1 MEKGKSLALWQIP
14 ASFLFLFQLTLGP
27 VFSMY
32 PSFRKF
38 LVSRLLIW
46 QKSES

>member
-1 MEKGKSLALWQIP
+1 MYLFVCFLVLLA
-14 ASFLFLFQLTLGP
+14 LGP

-38 LVSRLLIW
+38 RVSLGSSW
-46 QKSES
+46 KKSK